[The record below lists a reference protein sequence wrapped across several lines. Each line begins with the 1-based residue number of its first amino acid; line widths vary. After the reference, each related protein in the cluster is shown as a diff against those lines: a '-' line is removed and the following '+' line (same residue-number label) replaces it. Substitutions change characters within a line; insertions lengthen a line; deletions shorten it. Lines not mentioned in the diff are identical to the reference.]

1 MMKHIATILILIFT
15 IYSVN
20 AQKRKE
26 IKEKGVKTKIVWKY
40 DYKTG
45 KEKKLMESKKKFDE
59 NGNMTEEIVY
69 DEFGKTDAKI
79 KYSYNNYNDI
89 IKEIHYLPSNKIKK
103 TIEYKYKAGFKTE
116 KIVLDGKGKMKS
128 KKVYQYLK

>member
-1 MMKHIATILILIFT
+1 MKQIATIIILLFIAFN
-15 IYSVN
+15 VN

-59 NGNMTEEIVY
+59 NGNTIEDILY
-69 DEFGKTDAKI
+69 DEYEKIDAKV
-79 KYSYNNYNDI
+79 KYSYNEDNDI

-116 KIVLDGKGKMKS
+116 KIVFDNKGKMKS

>member
-1 MMKHIATILILIFT
+1 MRFIVLISVLIFT

-59 NGNMTEEIVY
+59 NGNTIEEIVY
-69 DEFGKTDAKI
+69 DEFGKIDTKV
-79 KYSYNNYNDI
+79 KYSYNDDNEI
-89 IKEIHYLPSNKIKK
+89 IKEVHYLPSNKIKK

-116 KIVLDGKGKMKS
+116 KIVLDNKGKIKS